1 MEVNSSSCQHNNKEN
16 IPPFAQNQIHS
27 APPVVQTCSA
37 KNAKRRLRRPLRDI
51 THLFN
56 SQIQSNLAQDTG
68 FQLPSPVPAPALNF
82 RKRKAIDDIDS
93 MHQMNSKSLRMN
105 FR

>member
-1 MEVNSSSCQHNNKEN
+1 MEVTFSSCQHNNKEN
-16 IPPFAQNQIHS
+16 IPPFAQNQIHP

-51 THLFN
+51 THLFD
-56 SQIQSNLAQDTG
+56 SQIQSDSARETG
-68 FQLPSPVPAPALNF
+68 FQLPSPVSAPALNF